1 MRFVIHL
8 KFFTHRIV
16 RNKQYDDYQDGL
28 LEIIARKYQ
37 TTDPCT
43 EEIKKYILKQYKYH
57 LCQEEPTFLKMLANI
72 FVPLIH
78 AIIASGFLMGIN
90 EVTISNAKVVAD
102 AQQIVVRSFWCSS

>member
-16 RNKQYDDYQDGL
+16 RNKQHEDYQDGL

-37 TTDPCT
+37 TAYLCT

-57 LCQEEPTFLKMLANI
+57 LSQEEPPFLEILANI
-72 FVPLIH
+72 FVPLIP
-78 AIIASGFLMGIN
+78 AIIASGFLMGS
-90 EVTISNAKVVAD
+90 TIL
-102 AQQIVVRSFWCSS
+102 